1 MIIKLLHKQCH
12 AVKLNTSVAVLYRLR
27 NDLNACYN
35 SMMLYINIW
44 YHNVAYWYVNYI
56 TADDT
61 YVRARFCRA
70 TNWNILIFILE
81 VYGGRQLTLRETV
94 TYSVTNILD
103 CHLTRYNSSSFMSAL
118 LYVITELE
126 LLFKFW

>member
-1 MIIKLLHKQCH
+1 MIIKLSHKQCH

-44 YHNVAYWYVNYI
+44 YHNVAYWYVINYI

-70 TNWNILIFILE
+70 TN
-81 VYGGRQLTLRETV
+81 
-94 TYSVTNILD
+94 
-103 CHLTRYNSSSFMSAL
+103 
-118 LYVITELE
+118 
-126 LLFKFW
+126 